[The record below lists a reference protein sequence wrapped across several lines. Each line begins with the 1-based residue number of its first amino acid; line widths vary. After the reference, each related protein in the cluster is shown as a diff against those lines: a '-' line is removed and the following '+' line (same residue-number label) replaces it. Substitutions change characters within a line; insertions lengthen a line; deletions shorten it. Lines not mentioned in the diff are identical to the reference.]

1 MLKRSHEP
9 VMTAEVLTGLA
20 IIKDGYYIDATF
32 GRGGHSQNIL
42 ESLGPKGRLLAID
55 QDPSAIAAAKFEP
68 FINDARFQIE
78 LSNFAEIGRIVETK
92 GWTGKVNG
100 ILLDLGVSSP
110 QLDDPKRGFSFMQT
124 GPLDMRMNPQ
134 SGRDAASWLNQ
145 APERE
150 IAKVIKEFGEERF
163 ASKIA
168 AAVVRA
174 RSLKPLQT
182 TTELA
187 ELVTKTVPKRE
198 TDKHPAT
205 RTFQALRVFI
215 NKELSVLA
223 SCLTQSLTVLA
234 PGGRLVVISFH
245 SLEDQ
250 IVKEFMQTES
260 QGVVPHKLPLREHEM
275 VRRLKVIN
283 RLIRPTEIEIQ
294 RNRRARSA
302 RLRIMEKI
310 I

>member
-1 MLKRSHEP
+1 MMKRPHEP
-9 VMTAEVLTGLA
+9 VMTAEVLVGLA
-20 IIKDGYYIDATF
+20 IIKNGYYIDATF
-32 GRGGHSQNIL
+32 GRGGHSQKIL
-42 ESLGPKGRLLAID
+42 ESLGPEGRLLAID
-55 QDPSAIAAAKFEP
+55 QDPSAIVAAQFEP
-68 FINDARFQIE
+68 FVNDARFQIE
-78 LSNFAEIGRIVETK
+78 FSNFAEIDKIAKTK

-100 ILLDLGVSSP
+100 IVLDLGVSSP
-110 QLDDPKRGFSFMQT
+110 QLDDPLRGFSFMQT

-134 SGRDAASWLNQ
+134 GGKDAASWLNQ

-168 AAVVRA
+168 AAIVQA

-187 ELVTKTVPKRE
+187 ELVTKAVPKRE
-198 TDKHPAT
+198 ADKHPAT

-215 NKELSVLA
+215 NKELSALS
-223 SCLTQSLTVLA
+223 SCLTQSLAVLA

-260 QGVVPHKLPLREHEM
+260 QGTAPRKLPLREHEM
-275 VRRLKVIN
+275 VRRLKVID
-283 RLIRPTEIEIQ
+283 RLIRPTEEEIQ

-302 RLRIMEKI
+302 RLRIMEKVI
-310 I
+310 